1 MKPIWLNNITTRL
14 NNSVVISWQLFVYK
28 KHFLFLEDH
37 GYLVPRRRKQVKWQT
52 AQVTLVGC
60 QKALKKKGLARLGL
74 KMGKL
79 CSKNRGVSGTSIP
92 TKCCSCLFAIL
103 LQIVLLEMN
112 WDGHIMLLFFSYR
125 LMPTFLCGTDVV
137 FSHAIIT

>member
-1 MKPIWLNNITTRL
+1 MSLFHNNC
-14 NNSVVISWQLFVYK
+14 LFAK
-28 KHFLFLEDH
+28 SSFKFLEDH

-60 QKALKKKGLARLGL
+60 QKALKKKGLARLDL

-79 CSKNRGVSGTSIP
+79 CSKNR
-92 TKCCSCLFAIL
+92 TKCCLCLFAIL

-137 FSHAIIT
+137 FSHAIITEYLLYLINLLDLLT